1 MMHHSSKFI
10 IYLMNNDTVYRKF
23 ISFSAKAIKPHH
35 FISFKGITVVKT
47 THLDLLVLP
56 RISLKG

>member
-1 MMHHSSKFI
+1 
-10 IYLMNNDTVYRKF
+10 MNNDTVYRKF
-23 ISFSAKAIKPHH
+23 ISFSAEAIKQHH
-35 FISFKGITVVKT
+35 FISFKGITAVKT

>member
-1 MMHHSSKFI
+1 
-10 IYLMNNDTVYRKF
+10 MNNDTVYRKF

>member
-1 MMHHSSKFI
+1 MIHQSSKFI
-10 IYLMNNDTVYRKF
+10 IYFMNNDIVYRRF
-23 ISFSAKAIKPHH
+23 ISFSAETIKQHH
-35 FISFKGITVVKT
+35 FISFKGITAVKT